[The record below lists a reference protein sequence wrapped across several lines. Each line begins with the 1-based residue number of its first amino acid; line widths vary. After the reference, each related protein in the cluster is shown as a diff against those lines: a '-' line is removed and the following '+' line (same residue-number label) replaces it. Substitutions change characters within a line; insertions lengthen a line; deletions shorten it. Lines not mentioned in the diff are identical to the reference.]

1 VKAGERERGQVM
13 VTIKWSAE
21 DIQSLRPEWSLEE
34 CEVFLQAKF
43 EYFKQAS
50 ISQGWD
56 IWETLL
62 EGEDK

>member
-1 VKAGERERGQVM
+1 M
-13 VTIKWSAE
+13 TTIKWSAE
-21 DIQSLRPEWSLEE
+21 DIQTLRPEWSVEE

-50 ISQGWD
+50 ISQGWE

-62 EGEDK
+62 EEESK